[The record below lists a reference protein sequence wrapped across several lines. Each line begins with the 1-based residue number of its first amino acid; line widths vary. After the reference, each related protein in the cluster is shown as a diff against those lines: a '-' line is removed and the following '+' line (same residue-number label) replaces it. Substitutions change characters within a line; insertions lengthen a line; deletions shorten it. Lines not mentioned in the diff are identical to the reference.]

1 MRLFLSFPLRCST
14 CACRGEIDHTTMQV
28 RRVVHLACL
37 EKINYGAQGA
47 ASSSLVDRSI
57 AAGALVRTETCVR
70 GPGIYC
76 SNKNRTPSSLG
87 TRPTLPLSLSPSP
100 FYLPLLLFN
109 SSSPQFSTSPSRACS
124 LRLPPANTNTRTHP
138 RPATNP
144 KQESMDLVAPS
155 EHLCYVRCT
164 FCDTVLAV
172 NSSRNRIRSKQ
183 HMCGDHAWR
192 SRRVIA
198 RHVISFAL

>member
-1 MRLFLSFPLRCST
+1 VRVEERLITPLCRLGVLCILLALKRLIMGHRAQQAARSSTDRSLRLLSC
-14 CACRGEIDHTTMQV
+14 V
-28 RRVVHLACL
+28 RRHVC
-37 EKINYGAQGA
+37 
-47 ASSSLVDRSI
+47 
-57 AAGALVRTETCVR
+57 GALAFIAVIKTVPHLLLE
-70 GPGIYC
+70 PGQ
-76 SNKNRTPSSLG
+76 LF
-87 TRPTLPLSLSPSP
+87 LSLSPSP

>member
-1 MRLFLSFPLRCST
+1 VRVEERLITPLCRLGVLCILLALKRLIMGHRAQQAARSSTDRSLRLLSC
-14 CACRGEIDHTTMQV
+14 V
-28 RRVVHLACL
+28 RRHVC
-37 EKINYGAQGA
+37 
-47 ASSSLVDRSI
+47 
-57 AAGALVRTETCVR
+57 GALAFIAVIKTVPHLLLE
-70 GPGIYC
+70 PGQ
-76 SNKNRTPSSLG
+76 LF
-87 TRPTLPLSLSPSP
+87 LSLSPSP
-100 FYLPLLLFN
+100 FYLPLLFN